1 MATRSALAG
10 SVDANT
16 AGAAQREPP
25 TKRAVKSTS
34 SQGKASLAKL
44 LSNPKRVQILAA
56 AHREAISPSE
66 FARAHGL
73 TTSSVAEHFKKLADY
88 GAIKLVKKEPVRGSI
103 RHLYVGTK
111 RGILTAADWQTLPES
126 VQSDIASAGLQ
137 DFIDIAVHA
146 IEDGSFAARS
156 DFVLTWDELDLD
168 EAGWQALTQM
178 LGLVWKKVPRLEE
191 EAAMRKQ
198 RSGEKGMKAIVGLA
212 AFGAPQPARPK
223 RKASRRR

>member
-1 MATRSALAG
+1 MSTL
-10 SVDANT
+10 
-16 AGAAQREPP
+16 GAAERELPQRKAARP
-25 TKRAVKSTS
+25 S
-34 SQGKASLAKL
+34 SGQGKASLAKL

-88 GAIKLVKKEPVRGSI
+88 GAIKLVKKEPVRGSV
-103 RHLYVGTK
+103 RHMYVGTK

-126 VQSDIASAGLQ
+126 VQSDIAGAGLQ
-137 DFIDIAVHA
+137 DFIGVAVHA
-146 IEDGSFAARS
+146 LEEGTFTERS
-156 DFVLTWDELDLD
+156 DFVLTWDEVKLD

-191 EAAMRKQ
+191 EAEMRRAK
-198 RSGEKGMKAIVGLA
+198 SGEKGMKAIVGLA
-212 AFGAPQPARPK
+212 AFGAPKPARPK
-223 RKASRRR
+223 RKVRRR

>member
-1 MATRSALAG
+1 VATKSAIAG
-10 SVDANT
+10 SVEANRAGT
-16 AGAAQREPP
+16 AHERPP
-25 TKRAVKSTS
+25 SSSVAKSTPG
-34 SQGKASLAKL
+34 QDKATLAKL

-56 AHREAISPSE
+56 AHRQAISPSE

-126 VQSDIASAGLQ
+126 VQGDIASAGLQ
-137 DFIDIAVHA
+137 DFIGVAVHA
-146 IEDGSFAARS
+146 IEEGTFTERS
-156 DFVLTWDELDLD
+156 DFVLTWDEVELD

-178 LGLVWKKVPRLEE
+178 LALVWKKVPRLEE
-191 EAAMRKQ
+191 EAAMRRE
-198 RSGEKGMKAIVGLA
+198 RSREKAVKAIVGLA
-212 AFGAPQPARPK
+212 AFGAPQPAKPK
-223 RKASRRR
+223 RKTSTR

>member
-1 MATRSALAG
+1 MVARSALAG
-10 SVDANT
+10 SINANT
-16 AGAAQREPP
+16 VGADATRPP
-25 TKRAVKSTS
+25 ARKAAKPPSG
-34 SQGKASLAKL
+34 QGKASLAKL

-88 GAIKLVKKEPVRGSI
+88 GAIKLVRKEPVRGSI
-103 RHLYVGTK
+103 RHMYVGTK

-137 DFIDIAVHA
+137 DFIGVAVHA
-146 IEDGSFAARS
+146 IEDGTFTARS
-156 DFVLTWDELDLD
+156 DFVFTWDEVDLD
-168 EAGWQALTQM
+168 EVGWHGLTQM

-191 EAAMRKQ
+191 ESAMRRAK
-198 RSGEKGMKAIVGLA
+198 SGEGAMKAIVGLA
-212 AFGAPQPARPK
+212 AFGAPSPARPK